1 MKPIIASSP
10 EDKDR
15 EIIRLRRRNEYLQR
29 RVDVLEGI
37 EREHANQV
45 QRNAQRTAQRNGNGF
60 AGCSND

>member
-29 RVDVLEGI
+29 RVDALEGI
-37 EREHANQV
+37 EREHANNV
-45 QRNAQRTAQRNGNGF
+45 QRTAQRSGRGF

>member
-29 RVDVLEGI
+29 RVDVLEGQ
-37 EREHANQV
+37 EREFANRD
-45 QRNAQRTAQRNGNGF
+45 QRNAQRAAQKHGNGF
-60 AGCSND
+60 AGCNND

>member
-37 EREHANQV
+37 ERETANRD
-45 QRNAQRTAQRNGNGF
+45 QRNAARTAQRHGVGF
-60 AGCSND
+60 AGCGND